1 MRIPV
6 QQLRDTF
13 ETILLSRGV
22 GPGIARDAAENF
34 TQSSVDGVYSH
45 GVNRFPRV
53 INYLDRGLIASNARP
68 ECVASLGSVERWDG
82 HMGLGNVNA
91 RLAMARACELAQQS
105 GVGCVAMGNT
115 NHWMR
120 GGAYGW
126 QAADAGMIGICWTNT
141 CPNTPAWG
149 TRQPVIGNNPFV
161 LSVPRSDGRHIVMDC
176 SMSQFSYGRIDI
188 ARSSGQQL
196 PVPGGWDEEGS
207 ITTDPEAIARSR
219 RVLPI
224 GYWKGSGLSMVL
236 DMIGAVLSGGNT
248 VSDIGRRYT
257 DEVGLTQVF
266 LALDPAFTTPEQIDR
281 IVQPILEDLRLAQP
295 MEDGT
300 KARYPG
306 ERTWNTR
313 QENLRLG
320 VPVNEQVWQ
329 TIQALLPRQS

>member
-6 QQLRDTF
+6 QCLQETF

-22 GPGIARDAAENF
+22 ETETARIAAENF
-34 TQSSVDGVYSH
+34 TRSSVDGVYSH

-53 INYLDRGLIASNARP
+53 IDYLDRGLIDGRARP
-68 ECVASLGSVERWDG
+68 ECVAGMGSVERWDG

-91 RLAMARACELAQQS
+91 RLAMERACALAKQN

-126 QAADAGMIGICWTNT
+126 QAADAGLIGICWTNT
-141 CPNTPAWG
+141 RPNTPAWG
-149 TRQPVIGNNPFV
+149 SFQPLVGNNPFV

-176 SMSQFSYGRIDI
+176 SMSQFSYGRIDL
-188 ARSSGQQL
+188 ARMNGERL
-196 PVPGGWDEEGS
+196 PVPGGWDEEGNL
-207 ITTDPEAIARSR
+207 TDDPEAIARTR

-248 VSDIGRRYT
+248 VSDIGRKYA
-257 DEVGLTQVF
+257 DEIGLSQVF
-266 LALDPAFTTPEQIDR
+266 LALDPAFTTPEEINR
-281 IVQPILEDLRLAQP
+281 ILEPVLEDLRNAQP
-295 MEDGT
+295 MEPGG
-300 KARYPG
+300 RVWYPG
-306 ERTWNTR
+306 ERTWQTR
-313 QENLRLG
+313 EENLRQG
-320 VPVNEQVWQ
+320 VPVNEEVWRS
-329 TIQALLPRQS
+329 IQALLPR

>member
-6 QQLRDTF
+6 QQLWNAF
-13 ETILLSRGV
+13 EAILLSRGV
-22 GPGIARDAAENF
+22 EPSIARAAAENF

-45 GVNRFPRV
+45 GINRFPRV
-53 INYLDRGLIASNARP
+53 IDYLDRGLIDGNAQP
-68 ECVASLGSVERWDG
+68 ECVATLGSVERWDG

-91 RLAMARACELAQQS
+91 RLAMERACELAKQR
-105 GVGCVAMGNT
+105 GVGCVAIGNT

-141 CPNTPAWG
+141 RPNMPAWG
-149 TRQPVIGNNPFV
+149 ARQAIIGNNPFV

-176 SMSQFSYGRIDI
+176 SMSQFSYGRIDM
-188 ARSSGQQL
+188 ARMNGEQL
-196 PVPGGWDEEGS
+196 PVPGGWDEAGN
-207 ITTDPEAIARSR
+207 ITTDPEAIARTR

-236 DMIGAVLSGGNT
+236 DMIGTVLSGGNT
-248 VSDIGRRYT
+248 VSDVGRKYA
-257 DEVGLTQVF
+257 DEVGLSQVF

-281 IVQPILEDLRLAQP
+281 MIQPILEDLQEAEPTEQGQP
-295 MEDGT
+295 
-300 KARYPG
+300 ARYPG

-329 TIQALLPRQS
+329 TIQNLQM